1 VRGVLARQQGDEMTS
16 AAPHPQ
22 SRNPRGVW
30 RVLAGALVSV
40 AFLWLAFRGVDWA
53 GAWASMAHADGWLLL
68 LGLASVLAG
77 IVLRAERWRLMFYPH
92 HRDLRLFECF
102 STMLIGQAVNAVA
115 PLRAGEVVR
124 ALLIGEIEGVSKA
137 LAIWTTVVEKVL
149 DSAALL
155 GLLALASLTVPLPA
169 WVRGASWAMTLGLV
183 IGLVMV
189 AIIVRHEAAGEAW
202 LARLEGRLAWLA
214 RLRPARLVAAVTA
227 SVRLMRRPGLA
238 AGLLV
243 RSVIVTVALSATN
256 WIVGLGMGLRLPI
269 MAYGLLFATLQISAI
284 VPLPTSPGRLGV
296 FHYLCVV
303 VLGLYGVERDVALAY
318 GLVLHVLVYLPTA
331 VGGPLLLW
339 LENRRGHALGRVLGF
354 GAPAG
359 GQALEL

>member
-1 VRGVLARQQGDEMTS
+1 MTPS
-16 AAPHPQ
+16 APRPQ
-22 SRNPRGVW
+22 PERSRGVW
-30 RVLAGALVSV
+30 RALAGALVSV

-53 GAWASMAHADGWLLL
+53 GAWASMVQADGWLLL
-68 LGLASVLAG
+68 AGLASVLVG
-77 IVLRAERWRLMFYPH
+77 IALRAERWRLLFYPH
-92 HRDLRLFECF
+92 HRNLRLFECF

-155 GLLALASLTVPLPA
+155 GLLALASLTMPLPA
-169 WVRGASWAMTLGLV
+169 WVRGAAWAVTLGLV
-183 IGLVMV
+183 ISLAVV
-189 AIIVRHEAAGEAW
+189 TIIVRHEAAGMAW
-202 LARLEGRLAWLA
+202 MARLEGRLAWLA
-214 RLRPARLVAAVTA
+214 RLRPGRLVAAVAT
-227 SVRLMRRPGLA
+227 SVRLMGHPSLA
-238 AGLLV
+238 VALLV
-243 RSVIVTVALSATN
+243 RSVIITVALSATN
-256 WIVGLGMGLRLPI
+256 WIVGLAMGLQLPI

-318 GLVLHVLVYLPTA
+318 GLVLHLLVYLPTA

-339 LENRRGHALGRVLGF
+339 LENRRGHALGRVLGLR
-354 GAPAG
+354 APAG
-359 GQALEL
+359 EQGLEP